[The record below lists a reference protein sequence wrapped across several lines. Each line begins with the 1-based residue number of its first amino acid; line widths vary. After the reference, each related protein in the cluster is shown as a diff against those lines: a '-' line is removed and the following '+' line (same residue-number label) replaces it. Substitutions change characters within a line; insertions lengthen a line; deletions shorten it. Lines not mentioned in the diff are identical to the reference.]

1 MFVGPALY
9 PEFYYLLLLLQ
20 IIMTVG
26 SCYGSAASVSGE
38 QLTMATGLQIYE
50 Q

>member
-1 MFVGPALY
+1 
-9 PEFYYLLLLLQ
+9 
-20 IIMTVG
+20 MTVG

-50 Q
+50 QWLLYSIIQ